1 MTHAFIKKA
10 GVKTEEE
17 FYRKYP
23 TEEAFFKDHPTL
35 KTAQYQQYGQGGKVQ
50 VAAYDLYEHG
60 GPTQPHGVYW
70 DGQRYRKATGST
82 DQGGSF
88 SQYGGPIQPVKVA
101 AYDMY
106 ENGGFLAPAP
116 ANYRQ
121 YKDGGKT
128 AVRKE
133 VIPPGARIIGYADY
147 DVPYIS
153 YPGDTLTDNQI
164 HAARNNRMGPNSNP
178 SVYNKEG
185 MSIYKP
191 SKKDI
196 DKMNN
201 AGYNLHDIN
210 RIGMYGFE
218 EIPAPNTYIDHD
230 AFNPSLYRDGGIHIK
245 PENRGK
251 FNATKKATGKTTE
264 ELTHSSNPVTRK
276 RAIFAQNAKHF
287 KHEYGGPL
295 NKFLNGG
302 IAMQDNPDMETQ
314 VPQQPYGPP
323 QAPYTPPPTGLY
335 QDMTDPNNMSMPG
348 TAQQDATWRAG
359 MTDEQAQANINAGST
374 QPLTAPVQ
382 HRRPI
387 GNGYNNLLG
396 AGLMAASFYNDKKS
410 QRDLSAFTRGQGM
423 SSNVFGASA
432 MNTAGNKGDYTANDG
447 YFRPSQNTP
456 AKPIAYGRYGGQY
469 ADGGMVGLYDDY
481 NDYIKNEWPSI
492 YKESNPGFD
501 ISTARRR
508 TLPANDVMDFQPE
521 QPSYAPTTMSG
532 AAMYSA
538 APQPM
543 QQRAQQGN
551 WHTDEDTNY
560 SIDAVRAEFGGYIE
574 GVNGN
579 SPNVNSRWNVKA
591 PGGMYGIDPAPDPY
605 QYKRTLQ
612 ESDNPDII
620 VEKQEA
626 ILGDFNGDGTQALMK
641 VDTGTHASGNDQ
653 GINVPD
659 NAFVFSDT
667 KALKIKDKELLK
679 NFNQSKPKTPAQIA
693 KQYDL
698 QKFTSTINNPKSD
711 NTSRKTA
718 QLMIDNYTT
727 KLGQL
732 AALQEGM
739 KEQKDLHNRA
749 KLSKFG
755 GYADGG
761 EVYNGNVKK
770 MNPDGTIDHN
780 YYEGS
785 GKGTAKGKGRVIPKG
800 YRKGEGNFRFDQTA
814 ADPYTGNIPGV
825 GGWDNV
831 EDGSVPGTDAGSP
844 TPNNMNTLSIGD
856 NIGTTQ
862 SGSTQPTGSGQENR
876 KQGPRFDYSTPDKFA
891 IANSLYNAA
900 NLHKYMPWEAPVS
913 AVTPDVVFMDPTRAL
928 AANSEQAN
936 SAQQVAALSGNNKA
950 ARANSSAIQGQGAV
964 GAANIIGDYNNRNV
978 AIANQAGEQYAN
990 ITNQLLQ
997 QKAARA
1003 NRLYQGTVTANQQY
1017 DNSSR
1022 DARADIIGQYSNAY
1036 KNRAAKD
1043 SINQTNQY
1051 YYLDNQDRITFR
1063 TPDDETAYRALM
1075 SNRGVTGNN
1084 YEQVKAEIEKAMA
1097 AGFDEEDAYQLVTKN
1112 TRKERTSYDKN
1123 NNVKS
1128 KSVTQTKNNQYGGYT
1143 HSPLAKFFRNK
1154 EGK

>member
-10 GVKTEEE
+10 GLKTEEE

-35 KTAQYQQYGQGGKVQ
+35 KTAQYQQYEQGGRVQ
-50 VAAYDLYEHG
+50 
-60 GPTQPHGVYW
+60 
-70 DGQRYRKATGST
+70 
-82 DQGGSF
+82 
-88 SQYGGPIQPVKVA
+88 VA

-230 AFNPSLYRDGGIHIK
+230 AFNPSLYRDGGIHIA
-245 PENRGK
+245 ENKKGT
-251 FNATKKATGKTTE
+251 FTAAATKHGKGVQEFASQVLANKKNYSPAMVKKANFARNFGG
-264 ELTHSSNPVTRK
+264 RK
-276 RAIFAQNAKHF
+276 
-287 KHEYGGPL
+287 EYGGPL

-302 IAMQDNPDMETQ
+302 ITMQDNPDMETQ

-374 QPLTAPVQ
+374 QPLAAPVQ
-382 HRRPI
+382 QRKPV
-387 GNGYNNLLG
+387 GNTYNNLLG

-410 QRDLSAFTRGQGM
+410 QRDLSAFTRGQGI

-432 MNTAGNKGDYTANDG
+432 MNTAGNKGEYSVNDG

-469 ADGGMVGLYDDY
+469 ADGGMVGLYDTYD
-481 NDYIKNEWPSI
+481 DYIKNEWPSI

-521 QPSYAPTTMSG
+521 QPSYAPTTLSG
-532 AAMYSA
+532 ATMYST

-543 QQRAQQGN
+543 QQRTQQGN

-579 SPNVNSRWNVKA
+579 GPNVNSRWNVKA
-591 PGGMYGIDPAPDPY
+591 PGGMYGIDPAPNPY

-698 QKFTSTINNPKSD
+698 QKFTSTLSDPKAD
-711 NTSRKTA
+711 QTSKKTA
-718 QLMIDNYTT
+718 QLMVDNYTQ
-727 KLGQL
+727 KLSEL

-785 GKGTAKGKGRVIPKG
+785 GKGKANGRVIPKG

-1075 SNRGVTGNN
+1075 SGKSSGNS
-1084 YEQVKAEIEKAMA
+1084 I
-1097 AGFDEEDAYQLVTKN
+1097 DAYNKAYENAYKNASSDLDEDERRDLADRIATAASGMKDRTRTTSDGSGKTKS
-1112 TRKERTSYDKN
+1112 TTTT
-1123 NNVKS
+1123 KS
-1128 KSVTQTKNNQYGGYT
+1128 TTKQYGGYT

>member
-10 GVKTEEE
+10 GLKTEEE

-35 KTAQYQQYGQGGKVQ
+35 KTAQYQQYGQGGRVQ

-121 YKDGGKT
+121 YKDGGDWRTGMMKGKMAT
-128 AVRKE
+128 ADAMGNPAAHRMVQNYPQTYTFTGNEGPTSRE
-133 VIPPGARIIGYADY
+133 PAGAVGTHYMSSMGEYA
-147 DVPYIS
+147 VPFIQQQQN
-153 YPGDTLTDNQI
+153 GQL
-164 HAARNNRMGPNSNP
+164 
-178 SVYNKEG
+178 
-185 MSIYKP
+185 
-191 SKKDI
+191 
-196 DKMNN
+196 
-201 AGYNLHDIN
+201 GYNQNANWRDKEAMRFNTPEDAQYFAEHYKN
-210 RIGMYGFE
+210 V
-218 EIPAPNTYIDHD
+218 APMMRNSDQYK
-230 AFNPSLYRDGGIHIK
+230 DGGIHIK
-245 PENRGK
+245 PENKGK

-276 RAIFAQNAKHF
+276 RAIFAQNAAKWN
-287 KHEYGGPL
+287 HEYGGPL

-314 VPQQPYGPP
+314 IPQQPYGPP

-335 QDMTDPNNMSMPG
+335 QDMTDPNNIAMPG

-374 QPLTAPVQ
+374 QPFAAPIQQRKPV
-382 HRRPI
+382 
-387 GNGYNNLLG
+387 GNTYNNLLG

-481 NDYIKNEWPSI
+481 NDYIKNGWPTI

-532 AAMYSA
+532 ATMYSS

-543 QQRAQQGN
+543 QQRTQQGN

-560 SIDAVRAEFGGYIE
+560 SIDAVRAEFGGYID

-591 PGGMYGIDPAPDPY
+591 PGGMYGIDPAPNPY

-667 KALKIKDKELLK
+667 KALKIKNKELLK
-679 NFNQSKPKTPAQIA
+679 NFNQTKTKTPAQIA
-693 KQYDL
+693 SAYNL
-698 QKFTSTINNPKSD
+698 QKFTSIINNPKAD

-732 AALQEGM
+732 AALQENM
-739 KEQKDLHNRA
+739 KENMNINKQHREY
-749 KLSKFG
+749 KLG
-755 GYADGG
+755 G
-761 EVYNGNVKK
+761 VYNFE
-770 MNPDGTIDHN
+770 NPDQIN
-780 YYEGS
+780 YLRSQGYE
-785 GKGTAKGKGRVIPKG
+785 
-800 YRKGEGNFRFDQTA
+800 F
-814 ADPYTGNIPGV
+814 
-825 GGWDNV
+825 
-831 EDGSVPGTDAGSP
+831 
-844 TPNNMNTLSIGD
+844 
-856 NIGTTQ
+856 
-862 SGSTQPTGSGQENR
+862 
-876 KQGPRFDYSTPDKFA
+876 
-891 IANSLYNAA
+891 
-900 NLHKYMPWEAPVS
+900 
-913 AVTPDVVFMDPTRAL
+913 
-928 AANSEQAN
+928 
-936 SAQQVAALSGNNKA
+936 
-950 ARANSSAIQGQGAV
+950 
-964 GAANIIGDYNNRNV
+964 
-978 AIANQAGEQYAN
+978 
-990 ITNQLLQ
+990 
-997 QKAARA
+997 
-1003 NRLYQGTVTANQQY
+1003 
-1017 DNSSR
+1017 
-1022 DARADIIGQYSNAY
+1022 
-1036 KNRAAKD
+1036 
-1043 SINQTNQY
+1043 
-1051 YYLDNQDRITFR
+1051 
-1063 TPDDETAYRALM
+1063 
-1075 SNRGVTGNN
+1075 
-1084 YEQVKAEIEKAMA
+1084 
-1097 AGFDEEDAYQLVTKN
+1097 EEV
-1112 TRKERTSYDKN
+1112 
-1123 NNVKS
+1123 
-1128 KSVTQTKNNQYGGYT
+1128 
-1143 HSPLAKFFRNK
+1143 
-1154 EGK
+1154 